1 MNRITY
7 ISILCLGALVGCQS
21 TQSLISKV
29 NSGNVLKQQG
39 EVETPAE
46 IEANS
51 KKFLAEIKEQAS
63 DSQAEVELLIR
74 QGQQEVVSWYQDQ
87 DDRHIS
93 AAKKHFREALKR
105 QPKQNVEALHGLA
118 VVADLEKNFAVA
130 EQHYQLALAQSPSDS
145 NILGNLGYS
154 YLLQNRLEESERY
167 LLRATQIDPE
177 NMDATKHLGDVYTK
191 LGQPDKAMAVLTRV
205 MNPQEAQRVI
215 ASHGP
220 PSSRLQQQES
230 LAGRFSTPGNA
241 SAQGAQINTANY
253 STVDRPQSHIQS
265 MTEFHNSATGFQFPN
280 KSSAHLSEGEL
291 KRRLAEIDQERNR
304 GISQGPVMIQTE
316 TRLVHPTVNHASNA
330 SVASNAP
337 QNLTQQHLQSQ
348 QRQRSSERDQGQR
361 SISLSQ
367 FGVPDN
373 QYAEMSPYQQQRF
386 LEAQRQRHLRGTVH
400 MRDQQLQ
407 AATGMEQ
414 ENHSAYLRSQQQND
428 PLRKPWGG
436 NGTQQA
442 NYEQSMM
449 MEPYPGPQHQD
460 FQIDSSQQFHS
471 QRDQGSQTQLQHG
484 NDQHSQARNQ
494 TTHYPRH
501 INQIPQTNY
510 ARPIEGIESEYNH
523 TQQQYSGQQLHQSQQ
538 QLNAATPVNPQEEA
552 RMQAAKLG
560 MGMGPGNMF
569 SSMNENAHS
578 QRPGHQSHWNGGS
591 YPQPERMLPTNVPPV
606 DFSQQQPPAYGVP
619 NSQGQQVPGSQV
631 VNDHGQFGT
640 ASPFD
645 AELHGN
651 RNISNQFLESQRQVQ
666 LQNQRLQQQLAAQRA
681 GAHQQLNE
689 QTASYQTQRP
699 LQLHQPNLNRPHIAS
714 PAEYGGMVPHQPQHE
729 GNIAPYPF
737 SHRETNSVIPPPGSP
752 RVPTPSD
759 PNQTRYYDDF
769 RGSRIVEPPPYR
781 SSNTNNPPGP
791 DQQQS
796 RNYQGGQIQQMSYST
811 EESQQNTA
819 YPYSSSNSHS
829 SSSMPMIIPGS
840 N

>member
-1 MNRITY
+1 MNRISY
-7 ISILCLGALVGCQS
+7 ISILCLGALTGCQS

-29 NSGNVLKQQG
+29 KPDNVLKQQD
-39 EVETPAE
+39 EAESQAE

-51 KKFLAEIKEQAS
+51 KKFLAELKEKAA
-63 DSQAEVELLIR
+63 DSNAEVEQLIR

-93 AAKKHFREALKR
+93 AAKKHFRQALKL

-167 LLRATQIDPE
+167 LLRATQIDS
-177 NMDATKHLGDVYTK
+177 NNLDAAKHLGDVYTK
-191 LGQPDKAMAVLTRV
+191 LGQPDKAMAALTRV
-205 MNPQEAQRVI
+205 MSPQEAQRVI
-215 ASHGP
+215 ASHGM
-220 PSSRLQQQES
+220 PSSPLQQQET
-230 LAGRFSTPGNA
+230 LAGRFASSDNA
-241 SAQGAQINTANY
+241 PSQGSQINTANY
-253 STVDRPQSHIQS
+253 SAAERSQNNFQS

-280 KSSAHLSEGEL
+280 GSSAHLSEGEL
-291 KRRLAEIDQERNR
+291 KRRLAEIDRERNR

-316 TRLVHPTVNHASNA
+316 AGGGQQQPHNASSA

-337 QNLTQQHLQSQ
+337 QQLSQQHLQNQ
-348 QRQRSSERDQGQR
+348 QRQLSSQYDHSQR
-361 SISLSQ
+361 NITLSQ
-367 FGVPDN
+367 LGVPDN
-373 QYAEMSPYQQQRF
+373 QYGEMSPYQQQRF
-386 LEAQRQRHLRGTVH
+386 LEAQRQRNLQASANS
-400 MRDQQLQ
+400 RDRQLQ
-407 AATGMEQ
+407 AGTGQ
-414 ENHSAYLRSQQQND
+414 DYQPSNAGTHQQSD

-449 MEPYPGPQHQD
+449 MEPYPGPQNQD
-460 FQIDSSQQFHS
+460 SQNHHAQQYHP
-471 QRDQGSQTQLQHG
+471 QREQ
-484 NDQHSQARNQ
+484 NSQAQINNNSHLQSPHYNQ
-494 TTHYPRH
+494 ATGHPRH
-501 INQIPQTNY
+501 INQIPHTNH
-510 ARPIEGIESEYNH
+510 ARPID
-523 TQQQYSGQQLHQSQQ
+523 
-538 QLNAATPVNPQEEA
+538 ATNTMNGNPQAEFSGEHLRQTHQQMNATNQASSQEAA
-552 RMQAAKLG
+552 RMQAARLG

-569 SSMNENAHS
+569 SSMNDNAQS

-606 DFSQQQPPAYGVP
+606 DYSQYHVTGYGVP

-631 VNDHGQFGT
+631 INEHGQFGT

-645 AELHGN
+645 AERQGN
-651 RNISNQFLESQRQVQ
+651 RNISNQFVESQQQVHQ
-666 LQNQRLQQQLAAQRA
+666 QNQRLQQQLAAQRA

-689 QTASYQTQRP
+689 QTVSYQTQRP
-699 LQLHQPNLNRPHIAS
+699 LQLHQSNPNEPQVAS
-714 PAEYGGMVPHQPQHE
+714 PAEYGGMVPHQPQQE

-737 SHRETNSVIPPPGSP
+737 SHRGTNSVAPTQETP
-752 RVPTPSD
+752 RVPAPSD

-769 RGSRIVEPPPYR
+769 RGSRIVEPPPYG
-781 SSNTNNPPGP
+781 SLNTNNQSGLG
-791 DQQQS
+791 QQPN

-811 EESQQNTA
+811 ESHGQGTA